1 MTDRNLS
8 ALVPWRRRIAGVAVL
23 ATLATVALYLSLT
36 RRSSDMAAPAVSAR
50 IAPAGNGAPPAGLP
64 RPDAAPR
71 VTAPAVVVE
80 AALLATPEAEAYFA
94 RERFNARVRAFFA
107 EASLLAPAAR
117 EREVREL
124 ESAIDDYERSRVM
137 SAGEA
142 MTLRLGLVEALGG
155 STAERAD
162 RMAAIVARYESDG
175 RQREARWAAE
185 QAGDAAFARYKT
197 REAIVVTEVM
207 ALQHIPGGLSRD
219 AYLRQRL
226 EAERVAAMSNPP

>member
-1 MTDRNLS
+1 MTDRNRSVLI
-8 ALVPWRRRIAGVAVL
+8 LRRRRIAGVVLL
-23 ATLATVALYLSLT
+23 ATLAMVASYFALT
-36 RRSSDMAAPAVSAR
+36 RRSTDTAAPAVSAR
-50 IAPAGNGAPPAGLP
+50 IAPAGNGTPPVGPP
-64 RPDAAPR
+64 RPDSAPSMAAPAL
-71 VTAPAVVVE
+71 VAE
-80 AALLATPEAEAYFA
+80 AALLTTPEAKAYFA
-94 RERFNARVRAFFA
+94 REQFNARARAFFA
-107 EASLLAPAAR
+107 DASLLVPVAR
-117 EREVREL
+117 EREAREL
-124 ESAIDDYERSRVM
+124 ESAIDDYERSRAM

-155 STAERAD
+155 STTERAD

-185 QAGDAAFARYKT
+185 RAGDAGFARYKT